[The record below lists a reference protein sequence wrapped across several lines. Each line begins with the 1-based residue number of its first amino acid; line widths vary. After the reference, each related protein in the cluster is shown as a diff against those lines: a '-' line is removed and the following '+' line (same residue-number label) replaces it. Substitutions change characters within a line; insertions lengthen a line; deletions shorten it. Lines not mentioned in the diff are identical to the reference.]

1 MLCNLTEKGMGT
13 NTGMNELTDSFPTR
27 SEIYFKYYLLLNEDC
42 CKKNNRISSL
52 NYSRIFLK
60 YMFDYCFENCIDLP
74 GLEKSSIDELFSD
87 HKDILDQDHSLFEKL
102 KELGLDVAGLN
113 DILNRQGITS
123 DYHYLHEKVHSL
135 LTHLVLNHM
144 YNHHV
149 PLENIQ
155 EDLINFLNNRFR
167 NINEFL
173 KNKKPKTS
181 KKSSPGD
188 EDPDDLYGKIAIFEK
203 YLESKI
209 SYNMVMFYNWLLQ
222 FVQKNYPYYLSIKN
236 VIGNFDEFVVIN
248 HLIDQEWKKGSGVK
262 IKGKIL
268 NILEYTSKTTLTA
281 SGYFQIVEIL
291 GEDNQLYSFT
301 HSKYSR
307 YNDIYHK
314 NFLKNTEE
322 KSQKYYISDVVDQGY
337 TGKEISLRARV
348 KKVIPHHI
356 YRVPVCCLNYVRI
369 TEW

>member
-1 MLCNLTEKGMGT
+1 MGT
-13 NTGMNELTDSFPTR
+13 NAGMNELTDSFPTR
-27 SEIYFKYYLLLNEDC
+27 SEMYFKYYLLLNEDC

-60 YMFDYCFENCIDLP
+60 YMFDYCFENGIDLP
-74 GLEKSSIDELFSD
+74 GLEKSSINELFSD
-87 HKDILDQDHSLFEKL
+87 HNDILDKDYSLFGKL

-113 DILNRQGITS
+113 NILNRQGITS
-123 DYHYLHEKVHSL
+123 DYHYLYEKVHSL

-144 YNHHV
+144 YNRRV

-155 EDLINFLNNRFR
+155 EDLMNFLNNRFR

-188 EDPDDLYGKIAIFEK
+188 EDPDDLYGKIAVFEK

-209 SYNMVMFYNWLLQ
+209 SYNMVTFYNWLLQ

-248 HLIDQEWKKGSGVK
+248 HLLDPERKKGSPVK

-268 NILEYTSKTTLTA
+268 NIVLYTSTTTLTS

-314 NFLKNTEE
+314 NKNTEE
-322 KSQKYYISDVVDQGY
+322 KSPKYYISDVVDQGY

>member
-1 MLCNLTEKGMGT
+1 METDT
-13 NTGMNELTDSFPTR
+13 WMNEPTASESLPARSAR
-27 SEIYFKYYLLLNEDC
+27 SEMYFKYYLLLNEDC
-42 CKKNNRISSL
+42 CKKNHVSSL
-52 NYSRIFLK
+52 NYPRIFLK
-60 YMFDYCFENCIDLP
+60 YMFDYCFENGIDLP
-74 GLEKSSIDELFSD
+74 GLDKSSIDELFSD
-87 HKDILDQDHSLFEKL
+87 HKDILDKDYSLFGKL
-102 KELGLDVAGLN
+102 KELGLDVASLN
-113 DILNRQGITS
+113 NILNRQGISS
-123 DYHYLHEKVHSL
+123 DYHYLYEKVHSL

-144 YNHHV
+144 YNRRV

-155 EDLINFLNNRFR
+155 EDLMNFLNNRFR

-181 KKSSPGD
+181 KKSSLVD
-188 EDPDDLYGKIAIFEK
+188 EDPDDLYGKIAVFEK

-209 SYNMVMFYNWLLQ
+209 SYNMVTFYNWLSQ

-248 HLIDQEWKKGSGVK
+248 HLIDQERKKGSSVK

-268 NILEYTSKTTLTA
+268 NIVSYTSTTTLTS

-314 NFLKNTEE
+314 NKNTEE
-322 KSQKYYISDVVDQGY
+322 KSPKYYISDVVDQGY

-356 YRVPVCCLNYVRI
+356 YRVPVCCLNYVKI